1 MFALVKRWVTFTIS
15 MSFALLLLFSLVTYN
30 PYTPSLLYDTT
41 EVSSALGGIEYMQAR
56 IAGFLLY
63 FLGSSALLLSIMFGL
78 YAMRCLWP
86 RGSIKKSHIGTLLV
100 SIPLCSTIAHRY
112 SFELFTCVCPGGAV
126 GTVGSRMLFAL
137 LDEKMADMFLFIAL
151 WSMLIVLMQF
161 SWIVYLAPLLSF
173 CMYGLKKV
181 QALVSYGYEKVRAY
195 SARILPGL
203 SDKDTQ
209 ESTIY
214 EDPFWGTYINPAYSI
229 QVEKK
234 VVPLVEKRVEK
245 DETPEQLRRG
255 YKLPH
260 PEGKVIKE
268 SSVDKAAQAES
279 EQQARALEHKLERFG
294 IEGKVVA
301 ITHGPV
307 VTLFEYQPSIDTK
320 ISTICAREDDLAL
333 ALQALSLRIIAPIPG
348 RSVIG
353 FEVAHSKRRAEL
365 FSELIRSDHFV
376 HFKGSLPL
384 ILGKDTLGANVVIDL
399 ATMPHL
405 LVAGSTGSGKSVGLH
420 AMFMSLLCSK
430 TPQEMR
436 CILIDPKRLEFSSYT
451 DCAHLLFPIITDPAR
466 ALTALRWAVKAM
478 EDRYTLMATKGVRN
492 IIEYNASVEEKN
504 EELLPF
510 IVIIIDEL
518 ADLMMTAG
526 KDIEHLI
533 ARLAQMA
540 RAAGIHMI
548 TATQRP
554 SVDVITGLIK
564 VNFPSR
570 VAFKVTSK
578 VDSRTIIDMTGA
590 EKLLGKG
597 DMLFLDTKGS
607 LSRVHGAYV
616 TEEEIMAVVKH
627 IKAQQTVEYIPLT
640 TTTVQEEECDDDL
653 YEEVLSFISQK
664 NEVSISLLQRAFRIG
679 YNRSAR
685 LIDQLESQGYIM
697 PHDGS
702 KMRKVVKELVENN
715 NFSNKI

>member
-1 MFALVKRWVTFTIS
+1 M
-15 MSFALLLLFSLVTYN
+15 YD

-41 EVSSALGGIEYMQAR
+41 SLASSASTGNYAL
-56 IAGFLLY
+56 IAGLLLY
-63 FLGSSALLLSIMFGL
+63 FFGSSSLLFSVVASL
-78 YAMRCLWP
+78 YAVRCLYP
-86 RGSIKKSHIGTLLV
+86 RRGSIKKSHIVTLLV
-100 SIPLCSTIAHRY
+100 FIPVSSTIAYRY
-112 SFELFTCVCPGGAV
+112 SIELFTAVCPGGAV
-126 GTVGSRMLFAL
+126 GSLCSGVLLYL
-137 LDEKMADMFLFIAL
+137 LDEKMVNAFLFVTV
-151 WSMLIVLMQF
+151 WSLLLILVQF
-161 SWIVYLAPLLSF
+161 SWVAYLAPALSYIF
-173 CMYGLKKV
+173 YALKKT
-181 QALVSYGYEKVRAY
+181 QELISSLYEKGRVYGAPLFPASVTKEHI
-195 SARILPGL
+195 SAP
-203 SDKDTQ
+203 
-209 ESTIY
+209 IY
-214 EDPFWGTYINPAYSI
+214 DDPFWGSYMNPVYDAPANEESTPVI
-229 QVEKK
+229 EKK
-234 VVPLVEKRVEK
+234 ESQEHIQNGY
-245 DETPEQLRRG
+245 QLP
-255 YKLPH
+255 Y
-260 PEGKVIKE
+260 PEGKVAKE
-268 SSVDKAAQAES
+268 GGIDKAAQAEG

-320 ISTICAREDDLAL
+320 ISTILAREDDLAL

-353 FEVAHSKRRAEL
+353 FEVAHSKRRAVL

-376 HFKGSLPL
+376 HFKGALPL
-384 ILGKDTLGANVVIDL
+384 ILGKDTLGDNVVIDL
-399 ATMPHL
+399 ASMPHL

-451 DCAHLLFPIITDPAR
+451 DIAHLLFPIITDPAR
-466 ALTALRWAVKAM
+466 ALTGLRWAVKAM
-478 EDRYTLMATKGVRN
+478 EDRYTLMAAKGVRN
-492 IIEYNASVEEKN
+492 ISEYNAHVQGQN
-504 EELLPF
+504 EVPLPF

-570 VAFKVTSK
+570 IAFKVTSK
-578 VDSRTIIDMTGA
+578 VDSRTIIDMIGA

-597 DMLFLDTKGS
+597 DMLFLDTKGA
-607 LSRVHGAYV
+607 LSRIHGAYV
-616 TEEEIMAVVKH
+616 TEEEIIAVVKH
-627 IKAQQTVEYIPLT
+627 VKSQQTVEYVPLAST
-640 TTTVQEEECDDDL
+640 PSQQEECDDEL
-653 YEEVLSFISQK
+653 YEEVLSFVSQK
-664 NEVSISLLQRAFRIG
+664 SEISISLLQRAFRIG

-697 PHDGS
+697 SNDGA
-702 KMRKVVKELVENN
+702 KMRKVVKDVIENH